1 MNTSVRSFG
10 DLLRGWRQ
18 RRRWSQLDLACRADI
33 STRHLSFLETG
44 RSSPSRDMVLH
55 LAEYLAVPLRERN
68 VLLTAAGYAPVFGER
83 GLDDPALAA
92 ARQAVEQV
100 VKGHEPFPAIAIDRY
115 WTLVTSNGVATRLL
129 CGVDPPLLRPPVN
142 VLRLSLHP
150 AGLAPRIAN
159 FREWRAHLLA
169 RLGHQIDATADAA
182 LVELLRELRDYPVP
196 DGGEAGASA
205 PGTAHAGVVVPL
217 RLVTSLGVLSF
228 ISTTTV
234 FGTPL
239 DITLAEL
246 ALEAF
251 YPADAATG
259 EALRTLAATPPPAR

>member
-1 MNTSVRSFG
+1 MNTSVLSFG
-10 DLLRGWRQ
+10 DLLREWRQ

-44 RSSPSRDMVLH
+44 RSSPSRDLVLH
-55 LAEYLAVPLRERN
+55 IAEHLAVPLRERN

-100 VKGHEPFPAIAIDRY
+100 VNGHEPFPALAIDRH
-115 WTLVTSNGVATRLL
+115 WTLVTSNGAATRLL
-129 CGVDPPLLRPPVN
+129 GGVGPPLLLPPVN

-159 FREWRAHLLA
+159 FREWRGHLLA
-169 RLGHQIDATADAA
+169 RLGQLIDVTADAV
-182 LVELLRELRDYPVP
+182 LVELCRELRDYPVP
-196 DGGEAGASA
+196 DGGQSRASA
-205 PGTAHAGVVVPL
+205 PGTGPAGVVIPL
-217 RLVTSLGVLSF
+217 RLTTRFGELSL

-234 FGTPL
+234 FGTPI
-239 DITLAEL
+239 DVTLAEL
-246 ALEAF
+246 ALETF

-259 EALRTLAATPPPAR
+259 EVLRILAFGPHARP

>member
-1 MNTSVRSFG
+1 MNTSVLSFG
-10 DLLRGWRQ
+10 DLLREWRQ
-18 RRRWSQLDLACRADI
+18 RRRWSPLDLACRADI

-55 LAEYLAVPLRERN
+55 IAEHLAVPLRERN

-100 VKGHEPFPAIAIDRY
+100 VKGHEPFPAIAVDRH
-115 WTLVTSNGVATRLL
+115 WTLVTSNGAATRLL
-129 CGVDPPLLRPPVN
+129 GGVDPPLLRPPVN

-159 FREWRAHLLA
+159 FREWRAHVLA

-196 DGGEAGASA
+196 DRGEAGASV
-205 PGTAHAGVVVPL
+205 PGAAHAGVIVPL
-217 RLVTSLGVLSF
+217 RLVTGVGVLSF

-259 EALRTLAATPPPAR
+259 EALRTLAATLPPAR